1 MVKEEQ
7 GSDGSGVGAG
17 YNQIY
22 IFILLKKKFKKKN
35 FLSLLALVLEQELVY
50 NKIK

>member
-1 MVKEEQ
+1 MVSNQIVTLSTHCSQMVKEEQ

-22 IFILLKKKFKKKN
+22 FYVFI
-35 FLSLLALVLEQELVY
+35 
-50 NKIK
+50 